1 MAVGD
6 ESRRRRVVTA
16 RHGTARH
23 GRNRRHGRTHYRH
36 PDRTVITVGG
46 EVDADTEGGLL
57 AVTGLQP
64 PPVRLLHLTETY
76 ELFAV
81 DTATVAGS
89 RDALT
94 A

>member
-1 MAVGD
+1 M
-6 ESRRRRVVTA
+6 
-16 RHGTARH
+16 
-23 GRNRRHGRTHYRH
+23 
-36 PDRTVITVGG
+36 ITVGG